1 MSFLS
6 NVLISCNTSS
16 KRPAQISSHAVRAR
30 REKRSSVQ
38 CSESLLTLAERELA
52 ALFSAVNEVFGLD
65 EAQRAVEDWI
75 AKLQMMDWPLDG
87 TIPD

>member
-1 MSFLS
+1 
-6 NVLISCNTSS
+6 
-16 KRPAQISSHAVRAR
+16 
-30 REKRSSVQ
+30 
-38 CSESLLTLAERELA
+38 LA

-75 AKLQMMDWPLDG
+75 SKLQMMDWPLDG

>member
-1 MSFLS
+1 
-6 NVLISCNTSS
+6 
-16 KRPAQISSHAVRAR
+16 
-30 REKRSSVQ
+30 
-38 CSESLLTLAERELA
+38 LA